1 MKHSVEDILLTGDQS
16 ITDCL
21 STSPRK
27 KVWYQI
33 APWKTDFADNL
44 AKHIP
49 DTNIGNFRTTCG
61 SLKGLH
67 LTKDYKPFLKEYDF
81 RKLGRIRMDAI
92 LKFHNHKQDIFQDY
106 MDIVLSSRGIESVV
120 KKLEK
125 LKY

>member
-67 LTKDYKPFLKEYDF
+67 LTKDYKPFLKKYDC

-92 LKFHNHKQDIFQDY
+92 ITFHSHKKDIFQDY
-106 MDIVLSSRGIESVV
+106 MDIVLTSRGIESVV